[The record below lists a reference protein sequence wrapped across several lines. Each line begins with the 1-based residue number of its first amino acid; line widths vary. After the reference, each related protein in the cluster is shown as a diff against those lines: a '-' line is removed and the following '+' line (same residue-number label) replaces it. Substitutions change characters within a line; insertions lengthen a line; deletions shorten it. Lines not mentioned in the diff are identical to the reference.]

1 MGSSISRSILVTNP
15 FKRGSAPGR
24 ERADDLRPGTFKSG
38 HPKRGGRKRGT
49 PNALFADYKRAI
61 VEAAYRIGY
70 DGNRKDGIVGYFRW
84 IASRHPEVFGG
95 VLLTNIL
102 ALEFAE
108 DSLSERIYPTSEG
121 LNEQARDFIRL
132 VRKEPMKKQT
142 VRTGSPSAWDWTGQ
156 DFPVSSLMHLAVVNP
171 NAFCK
176 LIAAGFLRPPS
187 KLQRGLAARRAWE
200 QRHQAAGQRSWQ
212 ACSAS

>member
-1 MGSSISRSILVTNP
+1 MPRDAFVIDLRLVAQRRSLVRLAVAQAAVVERHVQRQEADEA
-15 FKRGSAPGR
+15 FARRRRRRRRVQKGR

-108 DSLSERIYPTSEG
+108 DSLSERIYPKIG
-121 LNEQARDFIRL
+121 
-132 VRKEPMKKQT
+132 
-142 VRTGSPSAWDWTGQ
+142 
-156 DFPVSSLMHLAVVNP
+156 
-171 NAFCK
+171 
-176 LIAAGFLRPPS
+176 
-187 KLQRGLAARRAWE
+187 RA
-200 QRHQAAGQRSWQ
+200 HV
-212 ACSAS
+212 

>member
-1 MGSSISRSILVTNP
+1 MTNP

-70 DGNRKDGIVGYFRW
+70 DGNRKDGIVCYFRW

-108 DSLSERIYPTSEG
+108 DLPHQRRT
-121 LNEQARDFIRL
+121 Q
-132 VRKEPMKKQT
+132 
-142 VRTGSPSAWDWTGQ
+142 RTGS
-156 DFPVSSLMHLAVVNP
+156 
-171 NAFCK
+171 
-176 LIAAGFLRPPS
+176 
-187 KLQRGLAARRAWE
+187 GLY
-200 QRHQAAGQRSWQ
+200 
-212 ACSAS
+212 SASAEGADEEANRSDRVAVSVGLDWPRLSR